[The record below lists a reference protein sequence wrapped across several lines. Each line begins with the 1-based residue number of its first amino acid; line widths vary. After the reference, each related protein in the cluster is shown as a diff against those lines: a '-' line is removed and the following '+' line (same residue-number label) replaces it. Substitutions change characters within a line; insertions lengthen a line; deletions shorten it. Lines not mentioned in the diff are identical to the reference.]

1 MPGIVHILDHQ
12 LFASFGLSAIIQS
25 KAINIETPL
34 SLHHHGATLISNI
47 SKPTTPNWDAIC
59 EQSQTKKAIENKMVV
74 LLKFKW

>member
-1 MPGIVHILDHQ
+1 MPGIVHVLHHE

-47 SKPTTPNWDAIC
+47 SKPTTPN
-59 EQSQTKKAIENKMVV
+59 
-74 LLKFKW
+74 